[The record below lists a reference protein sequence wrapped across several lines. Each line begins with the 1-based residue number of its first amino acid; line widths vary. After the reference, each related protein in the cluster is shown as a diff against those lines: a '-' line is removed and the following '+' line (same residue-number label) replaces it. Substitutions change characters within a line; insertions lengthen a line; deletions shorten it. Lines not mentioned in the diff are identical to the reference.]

1 MTLLVVPFLHFFGGQ
16 ILQMLNTW
24 FQELRRFFKNK
35 LKSLC
40 KEILKWLEDED
51 LDGNNVFRRE
61 GPEENNN
68 VQRDT
73 GERDT
78 GDTQQGD
85 NATIRRASEED
96 AAGVENTGTATATE
110 ANRTTT
116 QSPPNSP
123 SVRELHI
130 PIADEDSPSVR
141 ELRIPIADEALN
153 ELPFPFFFTFTYL
166 FFPFTYLMDL
176 LYRRWL
182 NVRVHYRLHL
192 GALIIR
198 LVFYY
203 FVRT

>member
-123 SVRELHI
+123 SVREL
-130 PIADEDSPSVR
+130 
-141 ELRIPIADEALN
+141 RIPIAEAQDA
-153 ELPFPFFFTFTYL
+153 LPFPEFTDFE
-166 FFPFTYLMDL
+166 
-176 LYRRWL
+176 
-182 NVRVHYRLHL
+182 VQILHL
-192 GALIIR
+192 LEEIIS
-198 LVFYY
+198 LGLFSILKVIFK
-203 FVRT
+203 